1 MMFSRQIHSCDDA
14 RRLAMKRL
22 PWMVFD
28 YMDGAAGTGFG
39 EALNRQVMQQMRLQ
53 PAVLVNVEH
62 RSLDVGVFDHQARRP
77 FGVSPMGMCNLATP
91 GADLMLARQAARYQ
105 SPVGVSTVASTPL
118 ETMIEAAEGHAWFQF
133 YFSGDGRVV
142 NTLID
147 RAQVA
152 GYRTLVVTL
161 DVAEVGRRP
170 RELKR
175 GFKMPFRIGV
185 PQFIDFALHPTWS
198 LSTLIKGR
206 PQMAN
211 FGGVHGTFDRT
222 ETRARADWEDLDR
235 IRQQWKGNLVVKGV
249 LSVSD
254 ALRLKA
260 AGVDAIQ
267 VSSHGG
273 RQLDSAP
280 CPILALR
287 DIRAATGPEF
297 PLFFDSGIRSGE
309 DVLKAY
315 AMGAD
320 FVFLGRA
327 MLYALAAG
335 GEKGLGAMWDILS
348 DETSIAMAQ
357 LGMKSLKNRPVALV
371 PDRVKRR
378 DSDI

>member
-1 MMFSRQIHSCDDA
+1 MMFSRQIHSCADA
-14 RRLAMKRL
+14 RRLAKRRL

-28 YMDGAAGTGFG
+28 YMDGAAGEGYG
-39 EALNRQVMQQMRLQ
+39 ESKNRQVIQDVRLQ

-62 RSLDVGVFDHQARRP
+62 RSLDVRVFDHQAKRP

-91 GADLMLARQAARYQ
+91 GADLMLARQAARYC

-118 ETMIEAAEGHAWFQF
+118 EKMIEVAEGHAWFQF

-185 PQFIDFALHPTWS
+185 PQFIDFALHPVWS
-198 LSTLIKGR
+198 LSTLASGR
-206 PQMAN
+206 PEMAN
-211 FGGVHGTFDRT
+211 FGGEHGTFDRT
-222 ETRARADWEDLDR
+222 ETRARADWDDLGR
-235 IRQQWKGNLVVKGV
+235 IRDQWKGNLVVKGV
-249 LSVSD
+249 LNVAD

-280 CPILALR
+280 YPILALR
-287 DIRAATGPEF
+287 DIRTAVGPEF

-320 FVFLGRA
+320 FVFLGRS
-327 MLYALAAG
+327 MLYSLAAG
-335 GEKGLGAMWDILS
+335 GQKGMERMWDIFS

-357 LGMKSLKNRPVALV
+357 LGMSSLATRPEAMV
-371 PDRVKRR
+371 PQGLEY
-378 DSDI
+378 S

>member
-1 MMFSRQIHSCDDA
+1 MFSRQIHSCADA
-14 RRLAMKRL
+14 RRLAKRRL

-28 YMDGAAGTGFG
+28 YMDGAAGEGYG
-39 EALNRQVMQQMRLQ
+39 ESRNRQVIQDVRLQ
-53 PAVLVNVEH
+53 PAVLINVEH
-62 RSLDVGVFDHQARRP
+62 RSLDVRVFDHESRRP

-91 GADLMLARQAARYQ
+91 GADLMLARQAATYC

-118 ETMIEAAEGHAWFQF
+118 EKMIEVAEGHAWFQF

-185 PQFIDFALHPTWS
+185 PQFIDFALHPEWS
-198 LSTLIKGR
+198 LSTLVSGR
-206 PQMAN
+206 PEMAN
-211 FGGVHGTFDRT
+211 FGGEHGTFDRT
-222 ETRARADWEDLDR
+222 ETRARADWNDLDR
-235 IRQQWKGNLVVKGV
+235 IRDQWKGNLVVKGV
-249 LSVSD
+249 LNVAD

-280 CPILALR
+280 YPILALR
-287 DIRAATGPEF
+287 DIRTAVGPEF

-320 FVFLGRA
+320 FVFLGRS
-327 MLYALAAG
+327 MLYSLAAG
-335 GEKGLGAMWDILS
+335 GQKGMETMWDIFS

-357 LGMKSLKNRPVALV
+357 LGMSSLATRPEARV
-371 PDRVKRR
+371 PQGLEY
-378 DSDI
+378 S